1 MKLRYDIPSPWKCTG
16 AYANFLQVK
25 ADREEMGDSDKDT
38 KTLQDRTK
46 DLPNQPKPS
55 HRS

>member
-1 MKLRYDIPSPWKCTG
+1 MYR
-16 AYANFLQVK
+16 YANFLLQVK

-55 HRS
+55 HSS

>member
-1 MKLRYDIPSPWKCTG
+1 MYC
-16 AYANFLQVK
+16 YANFLLQVK

-38 KTLQDRTK
+38 QTLQDRTK

-55 HRS
+55 HGS

>member
-1 MKLRYDIPSPWKCTG
+1 MYC
-16 AYANFLQVK
+16 YANLLQVK

-38 KTLQDRTK
+38 QTLQERTK

-55 HRS
+55 HSS